1 MKYLLTAIGVV
12 AAIALIVASCF
23 MNFTFWHEQGRTE
36 FEANIFG
43 GVSVAV
49 DILKSVLP
57 VLIGFAV
64 AARRWLYVV
73 TASFGFVL
81 FLSAALLAAVGF
93 SSMNR
98 GHVVGGRETVT
109 AKYDLAKHEL
119 TELDNRASGLTGY
132 PPAGT
137 IEDNLKA
144 MQQDKRWTSSASC
157 TDATA
162 GPSREFCTSYF
173 AERAKLS
180 SAIEA
185 NRIEERRTE
194 LRREVNQLRVAG
206 AGEAADPQASLL
218 ARLLP
223 SGVGVS
229 RVQLALNIFFAVLV
243 EFGAALG
250 LYMATRHG
258 AFPARVAAPRRA
270 RSAAATEPAS
280 SAVTILAPRKP
291 ARQALLGNKALGR
304 MVQQLTH
311 DDRNEP
317 ERFTLDEEG
326 RAFMAGKG

>member
-1 MKYLLTAIGVV
+1 MKYLLTIVGVL

-49 DILKSVLP
+49 DLLKSVLP
-57 VLIGFAV
+57 VFIAFAV
-64 AARRWLYVV
+64 AARRWVYVV
-73 TASFGFVL
+73 TASLGFSL
-81 FLSAALLAAVGF
+81 FLAAALLAAVGF

-98 GHVVGGRETVT
+98 GHVAGGREAVT
-109 AKYDLAKHEL
+109 AKYDLAKQEL
-119 TELDNRASGLTGY
+119 AELDGRATKLTGY

-162 GPSREFCTSYF
+162 GPSREFCSTYF
-173 AERAKLS
+173 AEKAKLS

-185 NRIEERRTE
+185 NRLDDRRVE
-194 LRREVNQLRVAG
+194 LRREVNQLRAAG

-223 SGVGVS
+223 TNIGVS

-250 LYMATRHG
+250 LYMATRHS
-258 AFPARVAAPRRA
+258 AFVPRATPSGRKNRA
-270 RSAAATEPAS
+270 SAEVSP
-280 SAVTILAPRKP
+280 AVTILTPRRP
-291 ARQALLGNKALGR
+291 ARQAFAGGKALGR
-304 MVQQLTH
+304 MTKQITH
-311 DDRNEP
+311 DTHEEA

-326 RAFMAGKG
+326 QAWMAGKG